1 MKVNSS
7 LLMNIDTKYNK
18 IGSLFIYTDYIFAVL
33 SIRTSN
39 LFIEGLVGNGIVGQS
54 VIMHL

>member
-7 LLMNIDTKYNK
+7 LMMNIDTKYNK
-18 IGSLFIYTDYIFAVL
+18 IGSLFICTDYIFAVL
-33 SIRTSN
+33 SIGALN

>member
-7 LLMNIDTKYNK
+7 LLKNIDTKYNK